1 MIEALKKYPN
11 YKSGENKIEEDKTS
25 DGSGA
30 PLVKVSIEDEA
41 GFNNDGAVKGT
52 APTNETDET
61 DSAGSVF
68 EAELNSEAD
77 KNMCAPH
84 NDERVKAENENESV
98 QTENVVGTEGGSA
111 GENEEPEHE
120 DGPRKKSKENE
131 EESALPLICKYDT
144 SLIKR
149 IKKTI
154 NVKRKVKNVHGI
166 TVLTPLAMKELLE
179 KQDNVKISGKINCK
193 QRFPK
198 DMLPVSEIKLPGGR
212 WSVVGAECEVPGEI
226 RGYIPVD
233 ETRYIAVYDAIN
245 LFDKLFPIVF
255 VGTLIWL
262 LVSGYLQGR
271 EAVHMIGY

>member
-25 DGSGA
+25 DGNGA

-41 GFNNDGAVKGT
+41 GFNNDGAVKGA

-68 EAELNSEAD
+68 GAEMNLEAE
-77 KNMCAPH
+77 KNVCAPH
-84 NDERVKAENENESV
+84 NDGCEKTEIKSEFV
-98 QTENVVGTEGGSA
+98 QTKNVVPSEEDSA
-111 GENEEPEHE
+111 YENKEPEHE
-120 DGPRKKSKENE
+120 DGPREKSKENE

-166 TVLTPLAMKELLE
+166 TVLTPLAMKELLK

-198 DMLPVSEIKLPGGR
+198 DMLPVSEIKLLGGR
-212 WSVVGAECEVPGEI
+212 WSVVGAECEVSGEI

-233 ETRYIAVYDAIN
+233 ETRYIAVYDAMN

-271 EAVHMIGY
+271 EAVHIIGY